1 MGKGATVT
9 PDSAAEATGEE
20 PGLLWMGLGPRPMVQ
35 VVCLTIDGHKVVCL
49 GPVLHV
55 PPAGLLVG
63 DIQEIEFGE
72 LIPADLAA
80 KLLDGRLSKAMG
92 MQ

>member
-1 MGKGATVT
+1 MNAIQDEEGKV
-9 PDSAAEATGEE
+9 PE
-20 PGLLWMGLGPRPMVQ
+20 LLWMGLGPRAMVQ
-35 VVCLTIDGHKVVCL
+35 VVCLTIDGRKVVCL

-55 PPAGLLVG
+55 PPAGIHVG
-63 DIQEIEFGE
+63 DVQEIEFGE

>member
-1 MGKGATVT
+1 MMAVQDEEGKAT
-9 PDSAAEATGEE
+9 E
-20 PGLLWMGLGPRPMVQ
+20 LLWMGLGPRPMVQ
-35 VVCLTIDGHKVVCL
+35 VICLTIDGRKVVCL

-72 LIPADLAA
+72 LIPAHLAA
-80 KLLDGRLSKAMG
+80 RLLDGAMSEAMG
-92 MQ
+92 LQ